1 MSACKTREKWEDNIT
16 IDVVVVVHVDGLNY
30 VSELLPPKGLFL
42 IPPHDI

>member
-1 MSACKTREKWEDNIT
+1 MSACKTWEKWEDNIK
-16 IDVVVVVHVDGLNY
+16 IDVVVVHVDGLNY